1 MTDPRTEVLY
11 GFHPVCE
18 ALRARRRAIHA
29 LLIRKERQDARL
41 QSLCAMAAE
50 QGIAIQGVD
59 ERRLTDMAGRGVHQG
74 VCAQVGPM
82 PYSDLADVVE
92 RTDGLTGA
100 PFVLLLDSLQ
110 DPRNLG
116 AVLRSAYCAGVDGV
130 VIPRDRSAAP
140 SPLVSKASAGAMEH
154 LPIARVPNIVNALKH
169 LKKRGLWVAGL
180 AGGAERSLFDADLTV
195 PLGVVVGGEEKGLR
209 PLVKQ
214 HCDFLVAIPHA
225 REFNSLNASVAAGVA
240 MFETYRQRSRRR
252 PTA

>member
-1 MTDPRTEVLY
+1 MADPKTEVLY

-18 ALRARRRAIHA
+18 ALRAGRRAIDA

-41 QSLCAMAAE
+41 QALCDMAAE
-50 QGIAIQGVD
+50 QGVAIQAVD
-59 ERRLTDMAGRGVHQG
+59 ERRLTEMVGRSPHQG
-74 VCAQVGPM
+74 ICAQVGPM
-82 PYSDLADVVE
+82 PYCDLADIVE
-92 RTDGLTGA
+92 TADGITGA

-154 LPIARVPNIVNALKH
+154 LAIARVSNMVNAMKH
-169 LKKRGLWVAGL
+169 LKKKGLWVAGL
-180 AGGAERSLFDADLTV
+180 AGGADRSLFDCDLTL
-195 PLGVVVGGEEKGLR
+195 PLGLMVGGEEKGLR

-225 REFNSLNASVAAGVA
+225 RAFNSLNASVAAGLA
-240 MFETYRQRSRRR
+240 MFETYRQRSRGSRM
-252 PTA
+252 A